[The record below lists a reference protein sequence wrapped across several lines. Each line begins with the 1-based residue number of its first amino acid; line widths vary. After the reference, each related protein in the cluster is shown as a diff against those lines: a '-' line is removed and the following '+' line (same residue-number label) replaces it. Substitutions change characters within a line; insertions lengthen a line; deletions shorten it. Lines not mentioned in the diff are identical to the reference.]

1 MGDIVNCFMIDFRRD
16 PSPTST
22 SERKREELE
31 IKEKTQAEKHEV
43 MDVLKTYGLTK
54 EESTPIVE
62 D

>member
-1 MGDIVNCFMIDFRRD
+1 MIDFRRD